1 MLERSPIRAEGPPS
15 LSPCAALGEV
25 LRHLHQTQQLD
36 SMQPSIEAV
45 IAFVS
50 FLERRERVLCVARA
64 GDVHVQKF
72 IECNRLGRRFEPNVR
87 LAAARMFLELVAELE
102 AVEHSKSGSS

>member
-1 MLERSPIRAEGPPS
+1 MLERSPTRAEGPPF

-25 LRHLHQTQQLD
+25 LRHLHQTQQLG

-50 FLERRERVLCVARA
+50 FLERRERVLCVSRA
-64 GDVHVQKF
+64 GDVHVQRF
-72 IECNRLGRRFEPNVR
+72 TECNGLGRRFEPNVR
-87 LAAARMFLELVAELE
+87 LTAARMFLEMVEKLE
-102 AVEHSKSGSS
+102 RVEHPKSGS

>member
-1 MLERSPIRAEGPPS
+1 
-15 LSPCAALGEV
+15 
-25 LRHLHQTQQLD
+25 
-36 SMQPSIEAV
+36 MQPSIEAV

-102 AVEHSKSGSS
+102 RVEHSKSGSS